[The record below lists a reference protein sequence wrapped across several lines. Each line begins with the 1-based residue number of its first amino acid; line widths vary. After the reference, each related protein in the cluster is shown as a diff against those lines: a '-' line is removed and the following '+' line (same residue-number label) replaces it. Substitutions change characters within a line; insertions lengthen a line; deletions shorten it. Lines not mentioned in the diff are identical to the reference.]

1 MDNVGGSATET
12 RLGDQKGRLGRSR
25 RRTGIWHAMYRVIR
39 RHWAVKECGVGRSR
53 QLLAGWLGFVG
64 KGHEW
69 RDIHKVEYV
78 KGDQNIWR
86 WW

>member
-1 MDNVGGSATET
+1 
-12 RLGDQKGRLGRSR
+12 
-25 RRTGIWHAMYRVIR
+25 MYRVIR

-64 KGHEW
+64 KGQEW